1 MCYVC
6 QNMAVSCWAAVIKIF
21 LHLTESIL
29 KHKAMDYSK
38 DLYNLSQA
46 ATFQIVDFE
55 NVIDVI
61 RTCVT
66 EVTIIPT
73 YMNYLLSGEDCVEKK
88 THFCGVFRMY
98 RNRDQIRCLDS
109 LE

>member
-1 MCYVC
+1 MWIISAQFYV
-6 QNMAVSCWAAVIKIF
+6 
-21 LHLTESIL
+21 ESIL

-46 ATFQIVDFE
+46 DTFQMVDFE

-66 EVTIIPT
+66 EVIYLSVCLQVFLNSVHFIWKTESFNHIATLYINPDIAFCLHQIPK
-73 YMNYLLSGEDCVEKK
+73 NAQKNNW
-88 THFCGVFRMY
+88 F
-98 RNRDQIRCLDS
+98 
-109 LE
+109 

>member
-1 MCYVC
+1 MPCINATSMRYVC
-6 QNMAVSCWAAVIKIF
+6 QNMVLSCMEAVTKIF

-73 YMNYLLSGEDCVEKK
+73 HMNYLLLGDGCVEKK
-88 THFCGVFRMY
+88 THFCSVFRMY
-98 RNRDQIRCLDS
+98 GTKD
-109 LE
+109 

>member
-1 MCYVC
+1 MPCINATSMCYVC
-6 QNMAVSCWAAVIKIF
+6 QNMVLSCRAAVTKIF

-73 YMNYLLSGEDCVEKK
+73 HMNYLLSGDDCVEKK
-88 THFCGVFRMY
+88 THFCSVFRMY
-98 RNRDQIRCLDS
+98 GTKD
-109 LE
+109 